1 MNSYFAWALLLI
13 IPFIGLTF
21 IYSQKL
27 LGFLEL
33 VILGTFGVIIAGAIL
48 VQCLPS
54 QVGPAGGQIFWSIIS
69 IFLIL
74 SFIFVRRRAIRLSF
88 NAFNWAQL
96 VSLILLFIIFTYA
109 SPSGVRYHSS
119 PDSYGFAA
127 TTGYLGEN
135 FSIAS
140 LRTDYLSATGLE
152 KAVFLGQPSPKLE
165 SVWHI
170 PDSQLRFAADMILQ
184 AGRVGWPTFFAMV
197 GTGFGSILST
207 FSWLL
212 LLFCVVGAWAIS
224 VLSLKIFIQCLI
236 IFRDILSVSKNRKN
250 RKTKNRP
257 FIYSKKH
264 SFEAG
269 LFITEKFNGQSAIR
283 KFFLPLFSIL
293 IFATAPWAS
302 VYVLEATL
310 TQLWSMVAILF
321 QISLF
326 LLIAEGKLPKLSSIQ
341 NITLFSLAPI
351 FLGLTY
357 ANGFPLFIY
366 CSFAT
371 ALLGYFVRRQSG
383 LITPRHLRRLF
394 HMPIIGTLTVLPFAY
409 ILIKDQF
416 IALTRNF
423 LGGAGNQP
431 YSLGM
436 VPIWDLLP
444 VFGQKISVGKFDAP
458 GSGYLNLNWNSSLSF
473 ISLLLCVGLMLIP
486 LFSNGITQNQ
496 RTKIL
501 VAYLIPA
508 AVLAQSLMSTKPG
521 SGQQYPYIYARNVTN
536 FIVIGLP
543 ITMGVLVAVISLR
556 FKMIEN
562 FSSKIIIPLMSICMT
577 LGITSSINLLG
588 HWQKVSQPLVGFS
601 SEVET
606 LDLRNSV
613 IVSET
618 PINGPFGLTLVSPIY
633 YLTDNWE
640 PEFDPAIF
648 DSTTFKVFEYR
659 EDSPGKLIRIGTIK
673 MDTKFKGPINK
684 AQMIGNSTFVPMG
697 L

>member
-1 MNSYFAWALLLI
+1 MNSYFAWALVLI

-21 IYSQKL
+21 IYSQKQF
-27 LGFLEL
+27 GFLEL
-33 VILGTFGVIIAGAIL
+33 VIFGTFGVIIAGAIL

-54 QVGPAGGQIFWSIIS
+54 KVGPVGGQIFWSILF
-69 IFLIL
+69 IFLIS
-74 SFIFVRRRAIRLSF
+74 SFIFVRRRAIRFSF
-88 NAFNWAQL
+88 NAFDWAQL
-96 VSLILLFIIFTYA
+96 VSLILLFIIFAYA

-135 FSIAS
+135 FSMAS
-140 LRTDYLSATGLE
+140 LRSDYLGATGLE
-152 KAVFLGQPSPKLE
+152 KPIFLGQPSPKLE

-170 PDSQLRFAADMILQ
+170 PDAQLRFAADMILQ
-184 AGRVGWPTFFAMV
+184 VGRIGWPTFFAMV
-197 GTGFGSILST
+197 GKGFGSILST

-212 LLFCVVGAWAIS
+212 LLFCVLGAWAIS
-224 VLSLKIFIQCLI
+224 VLSLKIFIQCLT
-236 IFRDILSVSKNRKN
+236 IFKDILAVGENKKN
-250 RKTKNRP
+250 RKTKNRH
-257 FIYSKKH
+257 FSKSKEPPV
-264 SFEAG
+264 EAS
-269 LFITEKFNGQSAIR
+269 LLLADRLNSQSTIR
-283 KFFLPLFSIL
+283 KFLISLSSIL
-293 IFATAPWAS
+293 ILATAPWAS
-302 VYVLEATL
+302 VYVLEGTL

-321 QISLF
+321 QISLL
-326 LLIAEGKLPKLSSIQ
+326 LLIAQGELPKLSPIQ
-341 NITLFSLAPI
+341 NLTLFSLAPI
-351 FLGLTY
+351 FLGITY

-366 CSFAT
+366 CSFVT
-371 ALLGYFVRRQSG
+371 AILAYFVRRQSG
-383 LITPRHLRRLF
+383 LILPTHLRRLF

-444 VFGQKISVGKFDAP
+444 VFGQKISVGKVETP
-458 GSGYLNLNWNSSLSF
+458 GSGYLNLNWNSSISF
-473 ISLLLCVGLMLIP
+473 ISLLLCVALMLIP
-486 LFSNGITQNQ
+486 LFSRAITRNQ

-543 ITMGVLVAVISLR
+543 ITMGILLAVISLR

-562 FSSKIIIPLMSICMT
+562 LSSKISIPLMAICMT
-577 LGITSSINLLG
+577 LGLTSSMQLLG
-588 HWQKVSQPLVGFS
+588 HWQTSSQPLIGFS
-601 SEVET
+601 SDVET
-606 LDLRNSV
+606 MDLRNSV

-618 PINGPFGLTLVSPIY
+618 PTNGPFGLTLVSPIY

-648 DSTTFKVFEYR
+648 NSTSFKVYEYR
-659 EDSPGKLIRIGTIK
+659 ENTPGKLIRIGTIK
-673 MDTKFKGPINK
+673 MNTKFKGPINK
-684 AQMIGNSTFVPMG
+684 AQMIGSSTFVPMG